1 MRNVLLYTDE
11 ESFWI
16 AEIPSLP
23 GCHSNG
29 KTRAEALMNV
39 KEAMEL
45 WIEDALA
52 HGEEVPPEFN
62 NPEIVAI
69 PQPVILGDRLR

>member
-1 MRNVLLYTDE
+1 MRHVLLYTDE
-11 ESFWI
+11 EGNWI

-23 GCHSNG
+23 GCHSNVT
-29 KTRAEALMNV
+29 TRDEALTRV

-45 WIEDALA
+45 WIEDALE
-52 HGEEVPPEFN
+52 HGEEIPPVFN

-69 PQPVILGDRLR
+69 EQPIASHE

>member
-1 MRNVLLYTDE
+1 MRHVLLYTDE
-11 ESFWI
+11 EGNWI

-29 KTRAEALMNV
+29 TTRDEALTRV

-45 WIEDALA
+45 WIEDALE
-52 HGEEVPPEFN
+52 HGEEIPPVFN

-69 PQPVILGDRLR
+69 KQPIASHE